1 MNINS
6 TVPESKVKE
15 MEPANIKKIAK
26 MQKLLEHIAYY
37 SLALDFAI
45 TVATLISL
53 NIKRPLESIIFYLNL
68 ALSVV
73 VVIAALI
80 FVVIFFLSH
89 YDKIIDKFALR
100 YARNMSKKKVH
111 IKYKR

>member
-1 MNINS
+1 MKRKSIALNMK
-6 TVPESKVKE
+6 TEEKV
-15 MEPANIKKIAK
+15 PANIRRAAK

-68 ALSVV
+68 ALSIV

-80 FVVIFFLSH
+80 FVIIFFLSH
-89 YDKIIDKFALR
+89 YDKILDTFALR
-100 YARNMSKKKVH
+100 YARSMSRKNRSKKD
-111 IKYKR
+111 